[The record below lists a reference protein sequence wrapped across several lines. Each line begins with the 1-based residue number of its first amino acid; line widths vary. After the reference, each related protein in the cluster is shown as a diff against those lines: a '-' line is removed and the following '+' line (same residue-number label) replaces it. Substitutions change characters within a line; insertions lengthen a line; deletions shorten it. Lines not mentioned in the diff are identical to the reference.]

1 MSHIYLKEH
10 WLHTAGGRST
20 FMTQK
25 RTRTTKTLTCGWSH
39 ADERPRPGGGG
50 YPEILVQVK
59 LSNRELMHSLGIS
72 CQRRQTH
79 VNSLMW
85 LFLNSAAVCTSC
97 PSVRPGAGNY
107 IRLFNHYIV
116 GLKMDSFKNYDNV
129 LIFSQVPVKTCKL
142 PRFPIMQL
150 SPKFRQGFTC
160 VLLVD

>member
-79 VNSLMW
+79 VNSLM
-85 LFLNSAAVCTSC
+85 
-97 PSVRPGAGNY
+97 
-107 IRLFNHYIV
+107 
-116 GLKMDSFKNYDNV
+116 
-129 LIFSQVPVKTCKL
+129 
-142 PRFPIMQL
+142 
-150 SPKFRQGFTC
+150 
-160 VLLVD
+160 